1 MLIGAFRSQGAGA
14 PGTARRVSRPTA
26 VLSAAIPLVATSLK
40 AALQTATAPAVTLS
54 LATIARAV
62 TLLMAIW
69 PQAIPLAVTLEAV
82 SLTWATPPLDSPPL
96 DTMLAMVSLPY
107 LIVARLAAKPGEG
120 VPPPP

>member
-1 MLIGAFRSQGAGA
+1 MLTGAFRSQGAGA
-14 PGTARRVSRPTA
+14 PGTARLVSTPTA

-40 AALQTATAPAVTLS
+40 AALQTAVTLP
-54 LATIARAV
+54 LATIVRVV

-69 PQAIPLAVTLEAV
+69 PPAIPLVVTLEAV
-82 SLTWATPPLDSPPL
+82 SLIWATPPLDSPPL

-107 LIVARLAAKPGEG
+107 LKAARLAGKPGEG